1 MYRMQV
7 ALMSCAAAALFAVA
21 APAPAADFTMKIGTA
36 TRSGDKNVWMERFK
50 ERVEKRTNG
59 RVAVQLFPASQLGA
73 NPRQIEGVQM
83 GTIEAWIGPPA
94 FAKGLDP
101 RLEVIDAPGEWRDAK
116 HAFESITDPE
126 FRDPYL
132 AVAEPKG
139 LKGISLWTSSVARVV
154 TKNRPIRTLEDFKGQ
169 KIRVLASAM
178 EMETLKKVGASPVP
192 MPPSDVLPA
201 LQQGVIDGVQSALVI
216 FVPFQYWT
224 AAKYL
229 TETDVAFINSAA
241 FVSKVWWDKLP
252 ADIRSIMAEEGKRL
266 EGEMF
271 NWSLEDNKHMR
282 EVWLKNGGVI
292 VDFPAGERAKFMKI
306 AKTVGPAVVGD
317 HPEMKKMYELMEKV
331 SRRH

>member
-1 MYRMQV
+1 V
-7 ALMSCAAAALFAVA
+7 AAAAGACFAYRPDALA
-21 APAPAADFTMKIGTA
+21 AEYTMKIGTA

-59 RVAVQLFPASQLGA
+59 RVEIQLYPSSQLGS

-83 GTIEAWIGPPA
+83 GAIEAWVGPPS

-116 HAFESITDPE
+116 HAFESITDSE
-126 FRDPYL
+126 FRDTYL
-132 AVAEPKG
+132 AVAESKG
-139 LKGISLWTSSVARVV
+139 LKGISIWTSSVARIV
-154 TKNRPIRTLEDFKGQ
+154 TRNQPIRTLEDFKGQ

-178 EMETLKKVGASPVP
+178 EMETLKKVGAAPVP

-229 TETDVAFINSAA
+229 TETDVAYINSAA
-241 FVSKVWWDKLP
+241 FVSKVWWDRLP
-252 ADIRSIMAEEGKRL
+252 ADMRAAMAEEGKKL
-266 EGEMF
+266 EAEMF
-271 NWSLEDNKHMR
+271 SWALDDNKRMR
-282 EVWLKNGGVI
+282 EAWLKNGGVI
-292 VDFPAGERAKFMKI
+292 VDFPASEREKFMKI
-306 AKTVGPAVVGD
+306 AKTVGPSVVSNQ
-317 HPEMKKMYELMEKV
+317 PAMRKMYELMEKV
-331 SRRH
+331 SARH